1 MKSELANYLNAE
13 RAKEKPIIVRAFS
26 CCGPCL
32 ILGKLTKQTAQF
44 YCYDEWQGGDR
55 YEGAKRVRKETPEHY
70 SGAHIEPCPSC
81 RDHAKT
87 QYPNG
92 YMD

>member
-1 MKSELANYLNAE
+1 MTT
-13 RAKEKPIIVRAFS
+13 IVREFS
-26 CCGPCL
+26 PVGPCL
-32 ILGKLTKQTAQF
+32 TLGRL
-44 YCYDEWQGGDR
+44 
-55 YEGAKRVRKETPEHY
+55 VKETPQFYVFNKWRGGESYAEGETRIRKRTAAHY
-70 SGAHIEPCPSC
+70 SRAHIEPCHSC

>member
-1 MKSELANYLNAE
+1 MTTASQ
-13 RAKEKPIIVRAFS
+13 IVRSFS
-26 CCGPCL
+26 PCGPCL
-32 ILGKLTKQTAQF
+32 TLGKLVNTTAKF
-44 YCYDEWQGGDR
+44 YCYQEWRGRDSEGNMVFADTVKKVARDLPGR
-55 YEGAKRVRKETPEHY
+55 YSR
-70 SGAHIEPCPSC
+70 AHIEACTSC